1 MRRLPRPI
9 KAGQRL
15 DALPIDLLGLSVLL
29 QQCIFLWLSIDITG
43 NALLVNHQLAGP
55 LEHLGGIVVGLYALE
70 PLEKLLVLL
79 GNPVKFAYSC
89 AVIQRRHH
97 LVCLVVECIFGRRLQ
112 VPLSSRPKGARTGVS
127 RVECTHVGDLRL
139 LLVRVD
145 T

>member
-29 QQCIFLWLSIDITG
+29 QQCIFLWFSIDITG

-89 AVIQRRHH
+89 AVI
-97 LVCLVVECIFGRRLQ
+97 
-112 VPLSSRPKGARTGVS
+112 
-127 RVECTHVGDLRL
+127 
-139 LLVRVD
+139 
-145 T
+145 